1 MDVEPR
7 SGGIS
12 AGTRQKVL
20 AYRSFRR
27 AGSCLNGFSAMEMPR
42 SAAGTTLWID
52 AFPTLT
58 GVLPNALRSPRPS
71 AWTFC
76 DPCRGRLSLR
86 FCSGG
91 GAPKALATG
100 YPLAR
105 LPACSLCERAVIET
119 RNPRVGQQALTH
131 WATEIPPLRGYRPTL
146 GVRRPAPTT
155 HRYARLLGDWR
166 EGLVV
171 DR

>member
-1 MDVEPR
+1 MTSV
-7 SGGIS
+7 
-12 AGTRQKVL
+12 RQRGDHVRL
-20 AYRSFRR
+20 A
-27 AGSCLNGFSAMEMPR
+27 L
-42 SAAGTTLWID
+42 SAAERRKNGGSGCGFFRPSGARIKFLRCV
-52 AFPTLT
+52 ANPGLT
-58 GVLPNALRSPRPS
+58 GVLPNALRSPLPS